1 MHKSP
6 VFVSEALLEQ
16 NNAHLTIT
24 VSPPLYLQVENL
36 KIWGA
41 DKGTRA
47 SSAGPETNLPANTD
61 GQLTGHMSVA
71 AFVPQWQSLV
81 TATETVSLAKPRI
94 FTVRPFS
101 KKFAGSYLLPYT
113 KNRRHCPERHR
124 CAKYMSTSRH
134 TLEELSGFSTE
145 VFHCKNYFFKTEVQ
159 VIFSYTT
166 KLAIYQQLQ

>member
-1 MHKSP
+1 
-6 VFVSEALLEQ
+6 
-16 NNAHLTIT
+16 
-24 VSPPLYLQVENL
+24 
-36 KIWGA
+36 
-41 DKGTRA
+41 
-47 SSAGPETNLPANTD
+47 
-61 GQLTGHMSVA
+61 MSVA